1 LAGRQQ
7 EGAAFA
13 TLPCPGK
20 RILVERNSFL
30 FHIIYRFMGAQWK
43 QAGREA
49 NAQKKGQMVNKL
61 VREIMVA
68 AKLGGPDPDLNPRL
82 AMVVEKARKASVYRD
97 TIERAIKKGSGQTDE
112 KIAFEQVTFEGFA
125 PHRVPVVVECLTDS
139 RNRTAPEIRS
149 LFKAGSLGQPG
160 SVAFFFNH
168 LGVVEATHSD
178 PNRDAEGDAIEAGAQ
193 EIEPLEPEEIPAG
206 QKGARFLTE
215 IKDLDRVSKA
225 LKAAGWNILASELRY
240 LAKNFPELDT
250 TARKEVADFL
260 NALDDHDDV
269 QHVYAALK

>member
-1 LAGRQQ
+1 
-7 EGAAFA
+7 
-13 TLPCPGK
+13 
-20 RILVERNSFL
+20 
-30 FHIIYRFMGAQWK
+30 MGAQWK

-49 NAQKKGQMVNKL
+49 NAQKKGQLTAKL

-82 AMVVEKARKASVYRD
+82 FAACEKARKASVYRD

-112 KIAFEQVTFEGFA
+112 KIVYELVTYEGFA
-125 PHRVPVVVECLTDS
+125 PHKVAVVVECLTDN
-139 RNRTAPEIRS
+139 RHRTAPEIRN

-168 LGVVEATHSD
+168 VGVVEGTHTD
-178 PNRDAEGDAIEAGAQ
+178 PSRDAEADAIEAGAQ
-193 EIEPLEPEEIPAG
+193 EIEALEPEEVPSG

-215 IKDLDRVSKA
+215 IKDLDHVSKA
-225 LKAAGWNILASELRY
+225 LKSAGWNITSAEIRY
-240 LAKNFPELDT
+240 LAKTFPELSEP
-250 TARKEVADFL
+250 ARKEVADFL

-269 QHVYAALK
+269 HRVYAAMR